1 LQEFEII
8 IVGAGPAGLSA
19 GIYVARQNVSCLIIS
34 KDLGGQ
40 MNLIP
45 RLENY
50 PGAIM
55 TSGQILAKTLE
66 TQYLSFKGEIVYDT
80 IEKIDEFEGGFKIK
94 TTRSEYRSKS
104 VVLAPGKVPNMLG
117 IENESE
123 YFNKGI
129 HYCTK
134 CDAPFYQGRTTASVG
149 VGSYLLESGLLLS
162 RMASKMY
169 LILKGSRLA
178 GDKDLVAAVVNNK
191 NIEIVTQSSVKA
203 ISGNSVLQQITIVD
217 SSGAEKILDVD
228 ALFIEMGSKIN
239 LDYVKHLVKINT
251 KGEIEIESGGM
262 TSHPAIFAAGDATT
276 IPYKQIIVA
285 CGDGSNAGLSAFN
298 YLEDKPK
305 SPKGT
310 NWDKAIAYWS
320 KLNSD
325 SGAKFDKEVEIR
337 GDDISPM
344 VTWGT
349 SPQDVITVTGIVPDP
364 ADEKDEDRKASMN
377 RSLNYM
383 GLKPNTKI
391 IDIKIDR
398 IFIGSCTN
406 GRIGDLEMQPK

>member
-1 LQEFEII
+1 LQEFEIV

-80 IEKIDEFEGGFKIK
+80 VEKIDEFEGGFKIK
-94 TTRSEYRSKS
+94 TTRTEYAAKS

-117 IENESE
+117 LENESD

-149 VGSYLLESGLLLS
+149 VGNYLLESGLLLS

-169 LILKGSRLA
+169 LILRGAKLA
-178 GDKDLVAAVVNNK
+178 GDKDLVAAIENNK

-217 SSGAEKILDVD
+217 SSGAEKVLDVD

-298 YLEDKPK
+298 YLEKLKGKP
-305 SPKGT
+305 G
-310 NWDKAIAYWS
+310 
-320 KLNSD
+320 
-325 SGAKFDKEVEIR
+325 VR
-337 GDDISPM
+337 
-344 VTWGT
+344 
-349 SPQDVITVTGIVPDP
+349 
-364 ADEKDEDRKASMN
+364 ADWKKQ
-377 RSLNYM
+377 
-383 GLKPNTKI
+383 
-391 IDIKIDR
+391 
-398 IFIGSCTN
+398 IG
-406 GRIGDLEMQPK
+406 GQVFHY

>member
-1 LQEFEII
+1 MQEFEIV

-19 GIYVARQNVSCLIIS
+19 GMYVARQNVSCLLIS

-45 RLENY
+45 KLENY
-50 PGAIM
+50 PGTIM
-55 TSGQILAKTLE
+55 SSGQILAKTLE

-80 IEKIDEFEGGFKIK
+80 VEKIDESEDGFKIK
-94 TTRSEYRSKS
+94 TTRSEYKAKAI
-104 VVLAPGKVPNMLG
+104 VLAPGKVPNMLG
-117 IENESE
+117 VENESE

-134 CDAPFYQGRTTASVG
+134 CDAPFYQGRITASVG
-149 VGSYLLESGLLLS
+149 VGNYLLESGLLLS

-169 LILKGSRLA
+169 LILRGAKLA
-178 GDKDLVAAVVNNK
+178 GDKDLVAAIENNK

-203 ISGNSVLQQITIVD
+203 ISGNSVLQHITIVD
-217 SSGAEKILDVD
+217 SSGAEKVLDVD
-228 ALFIEMGSKIN
+228 ALFIELGSKIN

-298 YLEDKPK
+298 YLEKLKGKP
-305 SPKGT
+305 G
-310 NWDKAIAYWS
+310 
-320 KLNSD
+320 
-325 SGAKFDKEVEIR
+325 IR
-337 GDDISPM
+337 
-344 VTWGT
+344 
-349 SPQDVITVTGIVPDP
+349 
-364 ADEKDEDRKASMN
+364 ADWKKQ
-377 RSLNYM
+377 
-383 GLKPNTKI
+383 
-391 IDIKIDR
+391 
-398 IFIGSCTN
+398 IG
-406 GRIGDLEMQPK
+406 GQVFHY

>member
-19 GIYVARQNVSCLIIS
+19 GIYVARQNVSCLVIS

-55 TSGQILAKTLE
+55 SSGPILAKTLE
-66 TQYLSFKGEIVYDT
+66 TQYLSFKGEIVYDSV
-80 IEKIDEFEGGFKIK
+80 EKIDESEGGFKIK
-94 TTRSEYRSKS
+94 TTRSEYKAKAI
-104 VVLAPGKVPNMLG
+104 VLAPGKVPNMLG
-117 IENESE
+117 LENESQ

-169 LILKGSRLA
+169 LILRGSKLA
-178 GDKDLVAAVVNNK
+178 GDKDLVAAVENNK

-239 LDYVKHLVKINT
+239 LDYVEHLVKINT

-298 YLEDKPK
+298 YIEKLKGKP
-305 SPKGT
+305 G
-310 NWDKAIAYWS
+310 
-320 KLNSD
+320 
-325 SGAKFDKEVEIR
+325 VR
-337 GDDISPM
+337 
-344 VTWGT
+344 
-349 SPQDVITVTGIVPDP
+349 
-364 ADEKDEDRKASMN
+364 ADWKKQ
-377 RSLNYM
+377 
-383 GLKPNTKI
+383 
-391 IDIKIDR
+391 
-398 IFIGSCTN
+398 IG
-406 GRIGDLEMQPK
+406 GQVFHY

>member
-1 LQEFEII
+1 LQEFEIV

-80 IEKIDEFEGGFKIK
+80 IEKIDESEGGFKIK
-94 TTRSEYRSKS
+94 TSRSEYRAKS

-117 IENESE
+117 LENESE

-134 CDAPFYQGRTTASVG
+134 CDAPFYQGRITASVG
-149 VGSYLLESGLLLS
+149 VGNFLLESGLLLS

-169 LILKGSRLA
+169 LILKGAKLA
-178 GDKDLVAAVVNNK
+178 GDKDLVAAIENNK
-191 NIEIVTQSSVKA
+191 NIEIITQSSVKA

-217 SSGAEKILDVD
+217 SSGAEKVLDVD

-298 YLEDKPK
+298 YLEKLKGKP
-305 SPKGT
+305 G
-310 NWDKAIAYWS
+310 
-320 KLNSD
+320 
-325 SGAKFDKEVEIR
+325 VR
-337 GDDISPM
+337 
-344 VTWGT
+344 
-349 SPQDVITVTGIVPDP
+349 
-364 ADEKDEDRKASMN
+364 ADWKKQ
-377 RSLNYM
+377 
-383 GLKPNTKI
+383 
-391 IDIKIDR
+391 
-398 IFIGSCTN
+398 IG
-406 GRIGDLEMQPK
+406 GQVFHY

>member
-1 LQEFEII
+1 LQEFEIV

-66 TQYLSFKGEIVYDT
+66 TQYLSFQGEIVYDT
-80 IEKIDEFEGGFKIK
+80 IEKIDETEGGFKIK
-94 TTRSEYRSKS
+94 TTRSEDAAKS

-117 IENESE
+117 LENESD

-149 VGSYLLESGLLLS
+149 VGNYLLESGLLLS

-169 LILKGSRLA
+169 LILRGAKLA
-178 GDKDLVAAVVNNK
+178 GDKDLVAAIENNK

-217 SSGAEKILDVD
+217 SSGAEKVLDVD

-298 YLEDKPK
+298 YLEKLKGKP
-305 SPKGT
+305 G
-310 NWDKAIAYWS
+310 
-320 KLNSD
+320 
-325 SGAKFDKEVEIR
+325 VR
-337 GDDISPM
+337 
-344 VTWGT
+344 
-349 SPQDVITVTGIVPDP
+349 
-364 ADEKDEDRKASMN
+364 ADWKKQ
-377 RSLNYM
+377 
-383 GLKPNTKI
+383 
-391 IDIKIDR
+391 
-398 IFIGSCTN
+398 IG
-406 GRIGDLEMQPK
+406 GQVFHY

>member
-19 GIYVARQNVSCLIIS
+19 GIYVARQNVSCLVVS

-55 TSGQILAKTLE
+55 SSGPILAKTLE
-66 TQYLSFKGEIVYDT
+66 TQYLSFKGEIVYDSV
-80 IEKIDEFEGGFKIK
+80 EKIDESEGSFKIK
-94 TTRSEYRSKS
+94 TTRSEYKAKAI
-104 VVLAPGKVPNMLG
+104 VLAPGKVPNMLG
-117 IENESE
+117 LENESQ

-134 CDAPFYQGRTTASVG
+134 CDAPFYQGRITASIG

-178 GDKDLVAAVVNNK
+178 GDKDLIATLENYK
-191 NIEIVTQSSVKA
+191 NIEIITQSSVKA

-298 YLEDKPK
+298 YIEKLKGKP
-305 SPKGT
+305 G
-310 NWDKAIAYWS
+310 
-320 KLNSD
+320 
-325 SGAKFDKEVEIR
+325 VR
-337 GDDISPM
+337 
-344 VTWGT
+344 
-349 SPQDVITVTGIVPDP
+349 
-364 ADEKDEDRKASMN
+364 ADWKKQ
-377 RSLNYM
+377 
-383 GLKPNTKI
+383 
-391 IDIKIDR
+391 
-398 IFIGSCTN
+398 
-406 GRIGDLEMQPK
+406 IGDQVFHY

>member
-1 LQEFEII
+1 LQEFEIV
-8 IVGAGPAGLSA
+8 IVGAGPAGLTA

-55 TSGQILAKTLE
+55 SSGQILAKTLE
-66 TQYLSFKGEIVYDT
+66 TQYLSFKGEMVYDT
-80 IEKIDEFEGGFKIK
+80 VEKIDESEGGFKIK
-94 TTRSEYRSKS
+94 TTRSEYAAKS

-117 IENESE
+117 LENESD

-149 VGSYLLESGLLLS
+149 VGNYLLESGMLLS

-169 LILKGSRLA
+169 LILKGTKLA
-178 GDKDLVAAVVNNK
+178 GDKDLVAAIENNK

-217 SSGAEKILDVD
+217 SSGTEKVLDVD

-298 YLEDKPK
+298 YLEKLKGKP
-305 SPKGT
+305 G
-310 NWDKAIAYWS
+310 
-320 KLNSD
+320 
-325 SGAKFDKEVEIR
+325 VR
-337 GDDISPM
+337 
-344 VTWGT
+344 
-349 SPQDVITVTGIVPDP
+349 
-364 ADEKDEDRKASMN
+364 ADWKKQ
-377 RSLNYM
+377 
-383 GLKPNTKI
+383 
-391 IDIKIDR
+391 
-398 IFIGSCTN
+398 IG
-406 GRIGDLEMQPK
+406 GQVFHY

>member
-1 LQEFEII
+1 MQEFEIV

-55 TSGQILAKTLE
+55 SSGQILAKTLE
-66 TQYLSFKGEIVYDT
+66 TQYLSFKGEIIYDT
-80 IEKIDEFEGGFKIK
+80 VEKIDESEGGFKIK
-94 TTRSEYRSKS
+94 TTRSEYVAKAI
-104 VVLAPGKVPNMLG
+104 VLAPGKVPNMLG
-117 IENESE
+117 LENESE

-134 CDAPFYQGRTTASVG
+134 CDAPFYQGRITASVG
-149 VGSYLLESGLLLS
+149 VGNYLLESGLLLS

-169 LILKGSRLA
+169 LILKGGKLA
-178 GDKDLVAAVVNNK
+178 GDKELVAAIENNK

-203 ISGNSVLQQITIVD
+203 ISGNSVLQHITIVD
-217 SSGAEKILDVD
+217 SSGTEKVLDVD

-298 YLEDKPK
+298 YLEKLKGKP
-305 SPKGT
+305 G
-310 NWDKAIAYWS
+310 
-320 KLNSD
+320 
-325 SGAKFDKEVEIR
+325 VR
-337 GDDISPM
+337 
-344 VTWGT
+344 
-349 SPQDVITVTGIVPDP
+349 
-364 ADEKDEDRKASMN
+364 ADWKKQ
-377 RSLNYM
+377 
-383 GLKPNTKI
+383 
-391 IDIKIDR
+391 
-398 IFIGSCTN
+398 IG
-406 GRIGDLEMQPK
+406 GQVFHY

>member
-1 LQEFEII
+1 LQEFEIV

-66 TQYLSFKGEIVYDT
+66 TQYLSFKGEIIYDT
-80 IEKIDEFEGGFKIK
+80 VEKIDEFEGGFKIK
-94 TTRSEYRSKS
+94 TTRTEYRAKS

-117 IENESE
+117 LENESD

-149 VGSYLLESGLLLS
+149 VGNYLLESGLLLS

-169 LILKGSRLA
+169 LILRGAKLS
-178 GDKDLVAAVVNNK
+178 GDKDLVAAIENNK

-217 SSGAEKILDVD
+217 SSGAEKVLDVD

-298 YLEDKPK
+298 YIEKLKGKP
-305 SPKGT
+305 G
-310 NWDKAIAYWS
+310 
-320 KLNSD
+320 
-325 SGAKFDKEVEIR
+325 VR
-337 GDDISPM
+337 
-344 VTWGT
+344 
-349 SPQDVITVTGIVPDP
+349 
-364 ADEKDEDRKASMN
+364 ADWKKQ
-377 RSLNYM
+377 
-383 GLKPNTKI
+383 
-391 IDIKIDR
+391 
-398 IFIGSCTN
+398 IG
-406 GRIGDLEMQPK
+406 GQVFHY

>member
-1 LQEFEII
+1 MQEFEII

-19 GIYVARQNVSCLIIS
+19 GIYVARQNVSCLVIS

-55 TSGQILAKTLE
+55 SSGQILAKTLE

-80 IEKIDEFEGGFKIK
+80 VEKIDESDGGFKIK
-94 TTRSEYRSKS
+94 TTRSEYKAKAI
-104 VVLAPGKVPNMLG
+104 VLAPGKVPNMLG
-117 IENESE
+117 LENESQ

-134 CDAPFYQGRTTASVG
+134 CDAPFYQGRTTASIG

-169 LILKGSRLA
+169 LILKGSKLA
-178 GDKDLVAAVVNNK
+178 GDKDLVATLENNK

-298 YLEDKPK
+298 YIEKLKGKP
-305 SPKGT
+305 G
-310 NWDKAIAYWS
+310 
-320 KLNSD
+320 
-325 SGAKFDKEVEIR
+325 VR
-337 GDDISPM
+337 
-344 VTWGT
+344 
-349 SPQDVITVTGIVPDP
+349 
-364 ADEKDEDRKASMN
+364 ADWKKQ
-377 RSLNYM
+377 
-383 GLKPNTKI
+383 
-391 IDIKIDR
+391 
-398 IFIGSCTN
+398 
-406 GRIGDLEMQPK
+406 IGDQVFHY

>member
-1 LQEFEII
+1 MQEFEII

-19 GIYVARQNVSCLIIS
+19 GIYVARQNVSCLVIS

-55 TSGQILAKTLE
+55 SSGQILAKTLE

-80 IEKIDEFEGGFKIK
+80 VEKIDESEGGFKIK
-94 TTRSEYRSKS
+94 TTRSEYKAKAI
-104 VVLAPGKVPNMLG
+104 VLAPGKVPNMLG
-117 IENESE
+117 LENESQ

-134 CDAPFYQGRTTASVG
+134 CDAPFYQGRTTASIG

-169 LILKGSRLA
+169 LILKGSKLA
-178 GDKDLVAAVVNNK
+178 GDKDLIATLENNK

-203 ISGNSVLQQITIVD
+203 ISGNSVLQQITLVD

-298 YLEDKPK
+298 YIEKLKGKP
-305 SPKGT
+305 G
-310 NWDKAIAYWS
+310 
-320 KLNSD
+320 
-325 SGAKFDKEVEIR
+325 VR
-337 GDDISPM
+337 
-344 VTWGT
+344 
-349 SPQDVITVTGIVPDP
+349 
-364 ADEKDEDRKASMN
+364 ADWKKQ
-377 RSLNYM
+377 
-383 GLKPNTKI
+383 
-391 IDIKIDR
+391 
-398 IFIGSCTN
+398 
-406 GRIGDLEMQPK
+406 IGDQVFHY

>member
-1 LQEFEII
+1 LKEFEII
-8 IVGAGPAGLSA
+8 IVGAGPAGLTA

-80 IEKIDEFEGGFKIK
+80 VEKIDEFEGGFKIK
-94 TTRSEYRSKS
+94 TTRTEYRAKS

-117 IENESE
+117 LENESD

-169 LILKGSRLA
+169 LILKGSKLA
-178 GDKDLVAAVVNNK
+178 GDKELIAALENNK

-298 YLEDKPK
+298 YLEKLKGKP
-305 SPKGT
+305 G
-310 NWDKAIAYWS
+310 
-320 KLNSD
+320 
-325 SGAKFDKEVEIR
+325 VR
-337 GDDISPM
+337 
-344 VTWGT
+344 
-349 SPQDVITVTGIVPDP
+349 
-364 ADEKDEDRKASMN
+364 ADWKKQ
-377 RSLNYM
+377 
-383 GLKPNTKI
+383 
-391 IDIKIDR
+391 
-398 IFIGSCTN
+398 IG
-406 GRIGDLEMQPK
+406 GQVFHY

>member
-1 LQEFEII
+1 MQEFEII

-19 GIYVARQNVSCLIIS
+19 GIYVARQNVSCLVIS

-55 TSGQILAKTLE
+55 SSGPILAKTLE
-66 TQYLSFKGEIVYDT
+66 TQYLSFKGEIVYDSV
-80 IEKIDEFEGGFKIK
+80 EKIDESEGGFKIK
-94 TTRSEYRSKS
+94 TTRSEYNAKAI
-104 VVLAPGKVPNMLG
+104 VLAPGKVPNMLG
-117 IENESE
+117 LENESQ

-169 LILKGSRLA
+169 LILRGSKLA
-178 GDKDLVAAVVNNK
+178 GDKDLIATLENNK
-191 NIEIVTQSSVKA
+191 NIEIVTRSSVKA
-203 ISGNSVLQQITIVD
+203 ISGNSVLQQIIIVD

-298 YLEDKPK
+298 YIEKLKGKP
-305 SPKGT
+305 G
-310 NWDKAIAYWS
+310 
-320 KLNSD
+320 L
-325 SGAKFDKEVEIR
+325 R
-337 GDDISPM
+337 
-344 VTWGT
+344 
-349 SPQDVITVTGIVPDP
+349 
-364 ADEKDEDRKASMN
+364 ADWKKQ
-377 RSLNYM
+377 
-383 GLKPNTKI
+383 
-391 IDIKIDR
+391 
-398 IFIGSCTN
+398 IG
-406 GRIGDLEMQPK
+406 GQVFHY

>member
-1 LQEFEII
+1 LQEFEIV

-80 IEKIDEFEGGFKIK
+80 IEKIDESEGGFKIK

-117 IENESE
+117 LENESD

-134 CDAPFYQGRTTASVG
+134 CDAPFYQGRITASVG
-149 VGSYLLESGLLLS
+149 VGNYLLESGMLLS

-169 LILKGSRLA
+169 LILKGARLA
-178 GDKDLVAAVVNNK
+178 GDKDLVAAIENNK

-217 SSGAEKILDVD
+217 SSGAEKVLDVD

-298 YLEDKPK
+298 YLEKLKGKP
-305 SPKGT
+305 G
-310 NWDKAIAYWS
+310 
-320 KLNSD
+320 
-325 SGAKFDKEVEIR
+325 VR
-337 GDDISPM
+337 
-344 VTWGT
+344 
-349 SPQDVITVTGIVPDP
+349 
-364 ADEKDEDRKASMN
+364 ADWKKQ
-377 RSLNYM
+377 
-383 GLKPNTKI
+383 
-391 IDIKIDR
+391 
-398 IFIGSCTN
+398 
-406 GRIGDLEMQPK
+406 IGDQVFHY

>member
-1 LQEFEII
+1 
-8 IVGAGPAGLSA
+8 
-19 GIYVARQNVSCLIIS
+19 
-34 KDLGGQ
+34 

-80 IEKIDEFEGGFKIK
+80 VEKIDEFEGGFKIK

-117 IENESE
+117 LENESE

-149 VGSYLLESGLLLS
+149 VGNYLLESGLLLS

-169 LILKGSRLA
+169 LILKGAKLA
-178 GDKDLVAAVVNNK
+178 GDKDLVAAIENNK

-203 ISGNSVLQQITIVD
+203 VSGNSVLQQITIVD
-217 SSGAEKILDVD
+217 SSGAEKVLDVD

-298 YLEDKPK
+298 YLEKLKGKP
-305 SPKGT
+305 G
-310 NWDKAIAYWS
+310 
-320 KLNSD
+320 
-325 SGAKFDKEVEIR
+325 VR
-337 GDDISPM
+337 
-344 VTWGT
+344 
-349 SPQDVITVTGIVPDP
+349 
-364 ADEKDEDRKASMN
+364 ADWKKQ
-377 RSLNYM
+377 
-383 GLKPNTKI
+383 
-391 IDIKIDR
+391 
-398 IFIGSCTN
+398 IG
-406 GRIGDLEMQPK
+406 GQVFHY

>member
-1 LQEFEII
+1 LQEFEIV

-80 IEKIDEFEGGFKIK
+80 VEKIDEFEGGFKIK
-94 TTRSEYRSKS
+94 TTRTEYRAKS

-117 IENESE
+117 LENESD

-169 LILKGSRLA
+169 LILKGSKLA
-178 GDKDLVAAVVNNK
+178 GDKDLIAAIENNK

-217 SSGAEKILDVD
+217 SSGAEKVLDVD

-298 YLEDKPK
+298 YLEKLKGKP
-305 SPKGT
+305 G
-310 NWDKAIAYWS
+310 
-320 KLNSD
+320 
-325 SGAKFDKEVEIR
+325 VR
-337 GDDISPM
+337 
-344 VTWGT
+344 
-349 SPQDVITVTGIVPDP
+349 
-364 ADEKDEDRKASMN
+364 ADWKKQ
-377 RSLNYM
+377 
-383 GLKPNTKI
+383 
-391 IDIKIDR
+391 
-398 IFIGSCTN
+398 IG
-406 GRIGDLEMQPK
+406 GQVFHY

>member
-1 LQEFEII
+1 LQEFEIV

-80 IEKIDEFEGGFKIK
+80 VEKIDEFEGGFKIK
-94 TTRSEYRSKS
+94 TTRTEYRAKS

-117 IENESE
+117 LENESD

-149 VGSYLLESGLLLS
+149 VGNYLLESGLLLS

-169 LILKGSRLA
+169 LILRGTKLA
-178 GDKDLVAAVVNNK
+178 GDKDLVAAIENNK

-217 SSGAEKILDVD
+217 SSGAEKVLDVD

-298 YLEDKPK
+298 YLEKLKGKP
-305 SPKGT
+305 G
-310 NWDKAIAYWS
+310 
-320 KLNSD
+320 
-325 SGAKFDKEVEIR
+325 VR
-337 GDDISPM
+337 
-344 VTWGT
+344 
-349 SPQDVITVTGIVPDP
+349 
-364 ADEKDEDRKASMN
+364 ADWKKQ
-377 RSLNYM
+377 
-383 GLKPNTKI
+383 
-391 IDIKIDR
+391 
-398 IFIGSCTN
+398 IG
-406 GRIGDLEMQPK
+406 GQVFHY

>member
-1 LQEFEII
+1 MQEFEIV

-80 IEKIDEFEGGFKIK
+80 IEKIDESEGGFKIK
-94 TTRSEYRSKS
+94 TTRSEYAAKS

-117 IENESE
+117 LENESD

-134 CDAPFYQGRTTASVG
+134 CDAPFYQGRITASVG
-149 VGSYLLESGLLLS
+149 VGNYLLESGMLLS

-169 LILKGSRLA
+169 LILRGAKLA
-178 GDKDLVAAVVNNK
+178 GDKDLVAAIENNK

-217 SSGAEKILDVD
+217 SSGAEKVLDVD

-298 YLEDKPK
+298 YLEKLKGKP
-305 SPKGT
+305 G
-310 NWDKAIAYWS
+310 
-320 KLNSD
+320 
-325 SGAKFDKEVEIR
+325 VR
-337 GDDISPM
+337 
-344 VTWGT
+344 
-349 SPQDVITVTGIVPDP
+349 
-364 ADEKDEDRKASMN
+364 ADWKKQ
-377 RSLNYM
+377 
-383 GLKPNTKI
+383 
-391 IDIKIDR
+391 
-398 IFIGSCTN
+398 IG
-406 GRIGDLEMQPK
+406 GQVFHY